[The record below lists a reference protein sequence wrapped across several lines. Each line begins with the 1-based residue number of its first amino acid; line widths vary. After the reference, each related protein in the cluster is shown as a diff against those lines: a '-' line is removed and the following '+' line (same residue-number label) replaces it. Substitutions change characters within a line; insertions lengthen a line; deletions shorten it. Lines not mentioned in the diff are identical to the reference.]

1 MLAHPQ
7 GGALL
12 IEQLMNIDIALER
25 AKRRTFAIAYQWPG
39 WARSGKD
46 EDSAIQTLF
55 TYGPRYAA
63 VFQSKNCA
71 FKPPEK
77 VDAFR
82 VVERLE
88 GNSTTDFGAPAMQIR
103 NDNDT
108 VSRDDLARFQ
118 TMLVESWRTFD
129 QALSASEGIEL
140 RKGPRGGGRDQQ
152 KMMAHVIMAD
162 ESYLAKLGWKY
173 PNLVGEDPAASLKL
187 IREAIIEG
195 LEASVRGEI
204 PEKGPRGGLR
214 WTPRFFVRRVIWHIL
229 DHAWEI
235 EDRMI

>member
-25 AKRRTFAIAYQWPG
+25 AKRRTFAIAYHWPG
-39 WARSGKD
+39 WARSGKN

-55 TYGPRYAA
+55 TYGPRYAD

-187 IREAIIEG
+187 VREAIIEG
-195 LEASVRGEI
+195 LEASVLGEI